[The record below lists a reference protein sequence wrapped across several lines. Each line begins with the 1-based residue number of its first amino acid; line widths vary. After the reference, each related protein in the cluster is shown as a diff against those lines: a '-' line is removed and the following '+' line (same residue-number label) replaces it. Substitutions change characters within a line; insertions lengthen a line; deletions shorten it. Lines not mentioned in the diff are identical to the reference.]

1 MYFYSVSE
9 VRGMLARSQIPVL
22 SLLDEDK
29 IGREDGAGTGGT
41 LARLTVVGNLAS
53 GAVARVAVGFVLS
66 PVTIVKA
73 RFESNHFSKE
83 AYPSLGRA
91 LMEVYRSGGVRGLF
105 RGFSATALRDAPYAG
120 LYMAIYEKSKDGLS
134 DFMGTD
140 SRGSSM
146 VVSASGECF
155 VEDHPRSISKSTDT
169 DNRLLS
175 RSLCRY
181 LGNHAHP
188 SL

>member
-9 VRGMLARSQIPVL
+9 VRGVLARSQIPLL
-22 SLLDEDK
+22 SLVE
-29 IGREDGAGTGGT
+29 RENADDGGKLRGSAGGT

-53 GAVARVAVGFVLS
+53 GAMARVVVGFILS

-91 LMEVYRSGGVRGLF
+91 LMQVYRSGGVRGLF

-120 LYMAIYEKSKDGLS
+120 LYLAIYEKSKDRLS
-134 DFMGTD
+134 DVLGPN
-140 SRGSSM
+140 SRGSST
-146 VVSASGECF
+146 VVSASGE
-155 VEDHPRSISKSTDT
+155 
-169 DNRLLS
+169 
-175 RSLCRY
+175 
-181 LGNHAHP
+181 
-188 SL
+188 